1 METRIFRLQCK
12 TDEAP
17 PEFFPSYTQTVSGNL
32 PSERMF
38 GWWFMSW
45 IRFFFFGF
53 LSSSLKRET
62 FFYVNTVV
70 KSIKQ
75 WRRWCHSGNTHPP
88 DSLGKV
94 STPLSFYATLQFHF
108 PQYFSFFE
116 RFNQITENNSL
127 FKTPQQE
134 QCVKGTLSWVSISFD
149 IVIYGL

>member
-17 PEFFPSYTQTVSGNL
+17 PEFLRATLKQCLEIYHPKGCLAGGLWAEYG
-32 PSERMF
+32 
-38 GWWFMSW
+38 
-45 IRFFFFGF
+45 FFFFGF

>member
-1 METRIFRLQCK
+1 MQNWWGSARVFSELHSNSVWKFTIRKDVWLVVY
-12 TDEAP
+12 ELN
-17 PEFFPSYTQTVSGNL
+17 TV
-32 PSERMF
+32 
-38 GWWFMSW
+38 
-45 IRFFFFGF
+45 FFFGF